1 MKLNKLS
8 ILDKC
13 AKIATISTCILNA
26 NDNRDKSETLIQLT
40 DDSLIETIYH
50 YSVYDS
56 PDVTKPLDVH
66 SFEINFYRNGEFI
79 DHISF
84 GTYGDAYT
92 SGSLCDKNKDL
103 QFRMEWLKTAKPDIF
118 LKAKVLTNWLRLTDE
133 EITALEEKADELE
146 TIANNMYVDEMLEN
160 KKTSR

>member
-1 MKLNKLS
+1 MKLNKFS

-26 NDNRDKSETLIQLT
+26 NDNRDKSETQIQLT

-79 DHISF
+79 DQMSF

-92 SGSLCDKNKDL
+92 SGSLCDKNKNL
-103 QFRMEWLKTAKPDIF
+103 HRCYIFRKLNNEFNNIICNSNNIKN
-118 LKAKVLTNWLRLTDE
+118 KA
-133 EITALEEKADELE
+133 
-146 TIANNMYVDEMLEN
+146 
-160 KKTSR
+160 

>member
-13 AKIATISTCILNA
+13 ALNA
-26 NDNRDKSETLIQLT
+26 NDNRDKSETQIQLT

-133 EITALEEKADELE
+133 EITTLEEKADKLE